1 MGTGPA
7 MILTAVQIG
16 FDSRADNQIGEHL
29 GGRHG

>member
-1 MGTGPA
+1 

-16 FDSRADNQIGEHL
+16 FDSRAENQIGEHL